1 LSGASPGKCRILLLV
16 MHMHGAGAIRKDVV
30 SFGGA
35 ILRLDPGTDDTFR
48 IIAVEVRFVDRVT
61 AIVATPS

>member
-1 LSGASPGKCRILLLV
+1 